1 MITIFIL
8 FKCNWMLFMY
18 SVNYSFYLRILGVKM
33 HIVKEYNFIH
43 NIVIRIDSISP
54 TIFLHFLD
62 NFVHIF

>member
-1 MITIFIL
+1 
-8 FKCNWMLFMY
+8 MLFMY

-43 NIVIRIDSISP
+43 NIVIRIDSISQ